1 MANNE
6 PAPALFREADLDHY
20 ILTAEAEIALGA
32 AWQVLQAFDM
42 AKSRRL
48 EFYDNDHRENTFE
61 YLRSGGEERPYS
73 GIFALEMRESWDHDN
88 EVDLMVSNRNGHGNE
103 DYRAILR
110 SAVRTV
116 GIEEKSS

>member
-6 PAPALFREADLDHY
+6 QVTTLFREADSDRY

-42 AKSRRL
+42 AKSGRL
-48 EFYDNDHRENTFE
+48 EFYDDDRQDNTLD

-73 GIFALEMRESWDHDN
+73 GIFAVEMRESWDIED
-88 EVDLMVSNRNGHGNE
+88 EVNLMVSNRNGHGNE

-110 SAVRTV
+110 TAVSTV
-116 GIEEKSS
+116 GIEQKS

>member
-6 PAPALFREADLDHY
+6 HTPALFREADLDRY
-20 ILTAEAEIALGA
+20 ILTAEAEIALSA
-32 AWQVLQAFDM
+32 AWQVLQAFEM
-42 AKSRRL
+42 AKSGRL
-48 EFYDNDHRENTFE
+48 EFYDDDRRDNTLD

-73 GIFALEMRESWDHDN
+73 GIFAVEMRKSWDHDD
-88 EVDLMVSNRNGHGNE
+88 EVDLMVSNRNGYGNE

-110 SAVRTV
+110 STVSTV